1 MKVEEDLR
9 AEEAAKHGSHTVR
22 MKREA
27 SMGTGGSI
35 ISLTWGL
42 VTLPSL
48 SMKMA

>member
-1 MKVEEDLR
+1 MKGEEDLR
-9 AEEAAKHGSHTVR
+9 AEGAAKHGSHAMR

-27 SMGTGGSI
+27 SMGTGDSI

-42 VTLPSL
+42 VTLLSL